1 MSMSSTSKQPD
12 SRLAML
18 DALRFV
24 AAFVVVAFHL
34 TAVTSPAWG
43 GRVPAEMAGVGSWTA
58 YGRLGVLLFF
68 VISGFVLL
76 MTAWGRS
83 IPAFVASRVGRLFPA
98 YWVAV
103 VLSAILVLWLWPENP
118 AFTGTVISETHAL
131 LNLSMVQGAFGAPNL
146 DSPYWT
152 LWYEL
157 RFYLLIA
164 IFMAIGITRKR
175 VLAFAA
181 LWPVVAAI
189 AFHNGQQFIAFFLM
203 PEYAPYFA
211 GGMLLYLIYRDGHD
225 LGTWLLVGFQVAIA
239 ANASWSF
246 YSDLATNTPA
256 IPSKP
261 VVVLLV
267 VGCFA
272 AVAAVTLT
280 PLARVGAAWLT
291 TLGALTYPL
300 YVVHQNWGWYAIH
313 LLRDSLG
320 AWGAAAVAFAVV
332 LTASYLIYRLV
343 ERPFGPWLRAATLA
357 MLERTGRPEVAV
369 DARRQA
375 EVSTAR
381 DAGTPVRQTADEPVP
396 SRSAVDAPA
405 GVDTTG
411 PVEEQSSLL
420 VPLQVTARI
429 DAAEA
434 ARELAGRP

>member
-1 MSMSSTSKQPD
+1 MAA

-24 AAFVVVAFHL
+24 AALVVVAFHF

-43 GRVPAEMAGVGSWTA
+43 GRVPAEMAGVGTWTA

-83 IPAFVASRVGRLFPA
+83 VPQFVASRVGRLFPA

-103 VLSAILVLWLWPENP
+103 AFSAVLVFWLWPENL
-118 AFTGTVISETHAL
+118 AFTGTVISETQAM
-131 LNLSMVQGAFGAPNL
+131 LNFSMMQSAFGAPNL

-157 RFYLLIA
+157 KFYLLIA
-164 IFMAIGITRKR
+164 IFMMIGITRQR

-181 LWPVVAAI
+181 LWPVVSAI
-189 AFHNGQQFIAFFLM
+189 ASGAGQGFITSFLM
-203 PEYAPYFA
+203 PDYAPFFA

-239 ANASWSF
+239 ANLSWGF

-256 IPSKP
+256 IPSRP
-261 VVVLLV
+261 IVVLLV
-267 VGCFA
+267 IGCFA

-280 PLARVGAAWLT
+280 PLARVSAGWLT

-300 YVVHQNWGWYAIH
+300 YVVHQNWGWYLIH
-313 LLRDSLG
+313 LLRDAMG
-320 AWGAAAVAFAVV
+320 AWGAVAVAFAVV
-332 LTASYLIYRLV
+332 LTASYLIYRFV
-343 ERPFGPWLRAATLA
+343 ERPFGTRLRAATLT
-357 MLERTGRPEVAV
+357 MLHR
-369 DARRQA
+369 
-375 EVSTAR
+375 TAR
-381 DAGTPVRQTADEPVP
+381 PGDDGIGSGGDRPDPAPRDRTPLRQIAPLPVTMSDRAP
-396 SRSAVDAPA
+396 GSAVDAHEDDGTPLGAGPRGFGFVLRPRGARPPA
-405 GVDTTG
+405 ESH
-411 PVEEQSSLL
+411 VE
-420 VPLQVTARI
+420 P
-429 DAAEA
+429 AAKV
-434 ARELAGRP
+434 